1 MIRKNLVNYMH
12 TDTTSNRTTML
23 KESVLNKTI
32 NAYSDESLMV
42 LLKGYIYNKVANDE
56 REELGDDEEEEE
68 EDDERKE
75 LGDDEDDVYEEEG
88 NGNYDDND
96 LEEENEDEFE
106 EEDDDE

>member
-1 MIRKNLVNYMH
+1 MH
-12 TDTTSNRTTML
+12 TDTTSNRTAML

-32 NAYSDESLMV
+32 NAQSDESLMV
-42 LLKGYIYNKVANDE
+42 LLKGYIYNKVDNDE
-56 REELGDDEEEEE
+56 REELGDDEEDEE

-75 LGDDEDDVYEEEG
+75 LGDDEDDEYEEEG